1 MKTDNQTLRQLFSC
15 IDHTSLNAT
24 DTEASIEHFC
34 SNALEMCN
42 TIGAPLAAVCV
53 YPAHVGVASKT
64 LKGSGISVAS
74 VACGFPAGQIPLR
87 LKIDEVKYIID
98 QGADEVDMVI
108 TRGDILEGN
117 MLKVYDEI
125 AAVREYCFNQK
136 LKVILE
142 TGELQTEA
150 NITAA
155 AQTAIA
161 AGADFIKTSTGKIPV
176 GATIEAAE
184 IMLKVL
190 TNNTEIS
197 KKPIG
202 FKASGG
208 ISTVEQAMEYADL
221 TRLLMGEQAF
231 NKQYFRIG
239 ASRLTSKVFELL
251 AQKN

>member
-1 MKTDNQTLRQLFSC
+1 MSDLLTLFSC
-15 IDHTSLNAT
+15 IDNTTLNAT
-24 DTEASIEHFC
+24 DTEASIERFC
-34 SNALEMCN
+34 HETLAMCESV
-42 TIGAPLAAVCV
+42 GEKVAAVCV
-53 YPAHVGVASKT
+53 YPPYVAKAAEVM
-64 LKGSGISVAS
+64 KGTGIAVAA
-74 VACGFPAGQIPLR
+74 VACGFPSGQMPLR
-87 LKIDEVKYIID
+87 LKLEEVKYVLD

-108 TRGDILEGN
+108 SRGDIVEGN
-117 MLKVYDEI
+117 LLKAYDEI
-125 AAVREYCFNQK
+125 AAVREYCFSQK
-136 LKVILE
+136 LKVIIE
-142 TGELQTEA
+142 TGELKTEA

-155 AQTAIA
+155 SQTAIA

-190 TNNTEIS
+190 TNNIEIS

-221 TRLLMGEQAF
+221 TRFLLGEQCF

-239 ASRLTSKVFELL
+239 ASRLTAKLAQLL

>member
-1 MKTDNQTLRQLFSC
+1 MPYSTDDIKALFSC
-15 IDHTSLNAT
+15 IDHTTLSAT
-24 DTEASIEHFC
+24 DTESSVERFC
-34 SNALEMCN
+34 VEALNMCESV
-42 TIGAPLAAVCV
+42 GEKVAAVCV
-53 YPAHVGVASKT
+53 YPAYVGIASKV
-64 LKGSGISVAS
+64 LKGSGIAVAS

-87 LKIDEVKYIID
+87 LKIDEVKYVID

-117 MLKVYDEI
+117 MIKVYDDI

-142 TGELQTEA
+142 TGELKTEA

-155 AQTAIA
+155 SQTAIA

-190 TNNTEIS
+190 TNNNEIS

-208 ISTVEQAMEYADL
+208 ISTVDQAMEYVDL
-221 TRLLMGEQAF
+221 VRLFLGEQCF
-231 NKQYFRIG
+231 NKQFFRIG
-239 ASRLTSKVFELL
+239 TSRLTSKLYELL
-251 AQKN
+251 SQKK

>member
-1 MKTDNQTLRQLFSC
+1 MSHQTSDLKTLFSC

-24 DTEASIEHFC
+24 DTEASIERFC
-34 SNALEMCN
+34 ANALEMCDSVG
-42 TIGAPLAAVCV
+42 TKLAAVCV
-53 YPAHVGVASKT
+53 YPAFVGVAAKT

-87 LKIDEVKYIID
+87 LKIDEVKYVID

-117 MLKVYDEI
+117 MIKVFDDI

-136 LKVILE
+136 LKVIIE

-155 AQTAIA
+155 SQTAIA
-161 AGADFIKTSTGKIPV
+161 AGADFIKTSTGKISV

-190 TNNTEIS
+190 TNNIEIS
-197 KKPIG
+197 KRTIG

-221 TRLLMGEQAF
+221 TRLLLGEQCF

-239 ASRLTSKVFELL
+239 ASRLTSKVYELL
-251 AQKN
+251 RQKN